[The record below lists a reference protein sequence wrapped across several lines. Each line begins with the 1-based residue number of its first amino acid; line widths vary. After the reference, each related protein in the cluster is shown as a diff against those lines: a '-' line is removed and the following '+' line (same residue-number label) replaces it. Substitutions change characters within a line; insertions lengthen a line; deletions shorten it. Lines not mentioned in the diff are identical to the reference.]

1 MTFTRDQKAVDAI
14 TRVMLESHEALVD
27 YMTPLGLHHIMWGG
41 HHYGPAPWWDK
52 EKRDD
57 WNPTYYHRADERGL
71 GFDRT
76 KTGSHSV
83 SQYHPPVRDSFA
95 NLSNVSGKVSSL
107 VPSRPVGSSVMRSG
121 RTLWDELA
129 LHYQRGVDWMRT
141 ARKEW
146 DALAGAIDP
155 ERHAEV
161 AKKLEIQ
168 ERDAVCG
175 ATPACSTF
183 RPSLSVLCRR
193 AWRSRKKLV
202 GEAFR

>member
-95 NLSNVSGKVSSL
+95 NLSACPEKFLVWFHHVPWDHRARDESCGKNWRCIISAAWIGCE
-107 VPSRPVGSSVMRSG
+107 PRARSG
-121 RTLWDELA
+121 
-129 LHYQRGVDWMRT
+129 
-141 ARKEW
+141 ARWPARSTRNVTRKGEEVG
-146 DALAGAIDP
+146 DSGARRSI
-155 ERHAEV
+155 
-161 AKKLEIQ
+161 
-168 ERDAVCG
+168 G

-183 RPSLSVLCRR
+183 PAPLPLSRR
-193 AWRSRKKLV
+193 LYFVESSPAVRCS
-202 GEAFR
+202 